1 MSRKP
6 STARDVGMRH
16 GKATIMMINSAAMYK
31 DGKKFYKSEN
41 NVWLTDK
48 VEAKYILY
56 ALSYDSIKDKTK

>member
-1 MSRKP
+1 MKQRSRK
-6 STARDVGMRH
+6 TKQQRE
-16 GKATIMMINSAAMYK
+16 KATIMMINSAAMYK